1 MGVSSEG
8 PGLGSTYYIDLP
20 VARRKKS
27 VIRGSSRKLQ
37 VMHQGSRLHTP
48 DATESPMHT
57 LFNLGNSLKRG
68 ASGLLLGATT
78 GARGVSMTSVRPSC
92 SFAEL

>member
-37 VMHQGSRLHTP
+37 VMHQGSHSHTP
-48 DATESPMHT
+48 NTTESPKHA
-57 LFNLGNSLKRG
+57 LLNLGNSLKRG
-68 ASGLLLGATT
+68 ASGLLLGAAT
-78 GARGVSMTSVRPSC
+78 GARGVFLTSIRPNFLIC
-92 SFAEL
+92 